1 MPRKTK
7 HEQPN
12 TAVIYARFS
21 SHNQREVSIDQQVKA
36 CNDFAKRK
44 GLEVVGVYSD
54 AAISGKDTE
63 NRPQFQKMLVAA
75 QDHQFGYV
83 IAWKSNRMARNMVK
97 AMETEAM
104 LRVLGIECLYV
115 EEDFDNT
122 AAGRFALRNMMNVN
136 QFYIE
141 NMAEDIIRG
150 MNDNAQ
156 KCLVNGPVPLGYR
169 RGADGK
175 YEIDEE
181 EAPVVRSIFDKFL
194 AGMPFS
200 DIAYELNARGVKTK
214 SGGEWNK
221 GSFHRML
228 RNERYIG
235 TYIFGDTVI
244 ENGIPPI
251 ISKEDFYRVQQKLKM
266 KQTNSKRRAPA
277 NYLLTG
283 KLFCGHC
290 GSMMIGVSGTS
301 KSGALHYYYVCQA
314 RLKEKS
320 CKKRNV
326 QKDWIED
333 KVIDSI
339 RKYIMK
345 DEVLDWLVD
354 GFADFQ
360 KQLEKESSVSLA
372 EQELAEVS
380 KAAKNLLTA
389 IEQGIITDTTKSRLL
404 ELERRK
410 QELEMEVVLSRQAL
424 SDVDADMIRFWLEE
438 WRNGDYDSPEFRKQL
453 IDIFLNAVYLYDDRL
468 KIIFNYN
475 DKDSELAMTLEEID
489 EVEVTAD
496 SCVRIGSPT
505 DHHTKEQTGFIPVCS
520 FVLTEEVRGFEP
532 LTGIVQASPSI
543 S

>member
-1 MPRKTK
+1 MPRKVK
-7 HEQPN
+7 QEKPN

-36 CNDFAKRK
+36 CAEYAKRK
-44 GLEVVGVYSD
+44 DLEVVGVYSD
-54 AAISGKDTE
+54 AAISGKETE
-63 NRPQFQKMLVAA
+63 NRPQFQKMLAAA
-75 QDHQFGYV
+75 QEHQFGYV
-83 IAWKSNRMARNMVK
+83 IAWKSNRIARNMVK

-156 KCLVNGPVPLGYR
+156 KCIVNGPVPLGYR

-175 YEIDEE
+175 YEICEDDAE
-181 EAPVVRSIFDKFL
+181 VVRSIFDKFL

-251 ISKEDFYRVQQKLKM
+251 ISKDIFYKVQQKLKM

-277 NYLLTG
+277 SYILTG

-290 GSMMIGVSGTS
+290 GSPMVGVSGTS
-301 KSGALHYYYVCQA
+301 KSGALHCYYVCQS
-314 RLKEKS
+314 RLKEKA
-320 CKKRNV
+320 CKKKNV
-326 QKDWIED
+326 PKEWIED
-333 KVIDSI
+333 RVIDSI
-339 RKYIMK
+339 RTYIMK
-345 DEVLDWLVD
+345 DEVLDWLVE
-354 GFADFQ
+354 GFADFK
-360 KQLEKESSVSLA
+360 KQLEAESPIRQAEAELSDVSR
-372 EQELAEVS
+372 S
-380 KAAKNLLTA
+380 IKNLLAA
-389 IEQGIITDTTKSRLL
+389 IEQGIITDTTKERLL

-410 QELEMEVVLSRQAL
+410 SSLEMEITLSQQAL
-424 SDVDADMIRFWLEE
+424 MEVDEDMIRFWLEE
-438 WRNGDYDSPEFRKQL
+438 WRKGDYESLEFRKQL
-453 IDIFLNAVYLYDDRL
+453 IDIFLNAVYLYDDKL
-468 KIIFNYN
+468 KIVFNYS
-475 DKDSELAMTLEEID
+475 DRDSEIAMSLEEID
-489 EVEVTAD
+489 EIEVTSDA
-496 SCVRIGSPT
+496 CVRIESPMDHQTSPYEHIVTLYRVGS
-505 DHHTKEQTGFIPVCS
+505 K
-520 FVLTEEVRGFEP
+520 FVLEVP
-532 LTGIVQASPSI
+532 I
-543 S
+543 